1 MIAIAL
7 GGQRFTQHL
16 RGGAPMLRRGMGVL
30 IAFSAL
36 AIALGADTRFQ
47 TALPGYTTWLQN
59 KIESSSTAK
68 RELAKVVHARA
79 TPVQAGAAGL
89 PDFGPAADFIAG
101 GRWFNSAP
109 LKLRQLRGK
118 VVLVDFWTYT
128 CINCLR
134 TLPQL
139 EAWDARYRA
148 NGLVIIGVHT
158 PEFAF
163 EHVASNVG
171 SAIKRLGVRYPV
183 VQDNDYSTWNAY
195 SNQYWPAEYLIDKTG
210 RVRHAHFGEGEYK
223 HTEKLIRQLL
233 GVASAPMTNV
243 ADTTPRGLM
252 TPESYL
258 GTARLDRLVG
268 DAIHEDVPWTYHFPA
283 TVPPDDLAYGGRWIL
298 EKERALA
305 VKDARLRL
313 HFRASKVFL
322 VLGGRGSVDVLLDGK
337 ANQTVRVDGN
347 RLYTL
352 VNSPKEREALLEL
365 RFSPSVSGYA
375 FTFG

>member
-1 MIAIAL
+1 
-7 GGQRFTQHL
+7 
-16 RGGAPMLRRGMGVL
+16 V
-30 IAFSAL
+30 
-36 AIALGADTRFQ
+36 
-47 TALPGYTTWLQN
+47 
-59 KIESSSTAK
+59 
-68 RELAKVVHARA
+68 
-79 TPVQAGAAGL
+79 
-89 PDFGPAADFIAG
+89 AG

-109 LKLRQLRGK
+109 LNIRQLRGK

-148 NGLVIIGVHT
+148 KGLVIVGVHT

-183 VQDNDYSTWNAY
+183 VQDNDYATWNAY

-210 RVRHAHFGEGEYK
+210 RLRHAHFGEGEYAQ
-223 HTEKLIRQLL
+223 TEKLIRQLL
-233 GVASAPMTNV
+233 GVRSAPMTNV
-243 ADTTPRGLM
+243 ADTTPRELM

-258 GTARLDRLVG
+258 GTARLDRIVG
-268 DAIHEDVPWTYHFPA
+268 DPIHAGVPWTYQFPA
-283 TVPPDDLAYGGRWIL
+283 TVPADDLAYAGRWKL
-298 EKERALA
+298 EKERAVA

-313 HFRASKVFL
+313 NFRASKVFL
-322 VLGGRGSVDVLLDGK
+322 VLGGHGSVDVLADGK
-337 ANQTVRVDGN
+337 PVRTVHVDGD

-352 VNSPKEREALLEL
+352 VNASQARKALMEL
-365 RFSPSVSGYA
+365 RFTPGVSGYA